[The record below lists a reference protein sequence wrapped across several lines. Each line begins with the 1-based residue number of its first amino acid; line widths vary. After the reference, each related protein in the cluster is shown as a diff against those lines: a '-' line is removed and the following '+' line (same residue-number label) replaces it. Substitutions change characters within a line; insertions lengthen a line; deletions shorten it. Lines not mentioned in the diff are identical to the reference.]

1 MLSWTQIEDRAVKF
15 QRYWKDSLG
24 NEKQEGQKFQVD
36 FMNIFGVHWKD
47 GFHEHQI
54 ILKDGSI
61 GYIDYFIP
69 GKILIEMKSKG
80 QSLNKAYTQA
90 MGYVH
95 SLKPEEIPVL
105 VVVCDFDRMQVYNLE
120 KDHRYKPF
128 KISRMKNNIRT
139 FGILAGYG
147 TTGEVK
153 TEIELN
159 TDASYKMAKLHD
171 ELKENGYAGHDLEMY
186 LVRLLFCLFA
196 EDTGIFE
203 RYTFRTYIEESK
215 KDGADLAMRLM
226 ALFDVLN
233 TPMEERLKNSAD
245 ELKRFRYI
253 NGKLFSEPLRLAS
266 FDSDMR
272 NLILECCEFNWS
284 EINPAIFGAIFQGVM
299 NQEERRNLG
308 AHYTSEEN
316 ILKVLEPLFLDEL
329 YDEFEISKSTLKELS
344 TFQDKL
350 ASLTFLD
357 PACGS
362 GNFLV
367 ITYQK
372 LRELEF
378 EVIKMIYDKDQ
389 KIMTDYLTKVSI
401 NQFYGIEYE
410 EFPTEVAKVSMILM
424 KHLMDQQINNHFGHN
439 APDFPIKENANILN
453 SNALALDWNKLI
465 KSKNLNYIIGNPP
478 FIGARIMND
487 EQKSDINH
495 VFKDI
500 KNIGNL
506 DYVSAWY
513 SKATDMIKDNRD
525 LRVAFVSTNSICQ
538 GEQVA
543 ILWKNLLEDKF
554 CKIDF
559 AYRTFKWSNEAKYKA
574 AVFCVIV
581 GFSSRLKKID
591 KKIIYESD
599 GTYKEA
605 RNINGYLLD
614 AENIYISSRTR
625 PICNVPEIGIGNKPI
640 DGSNYLFKKDEME
653 NFIKREPKSKIYFKK
668 WYGAREFI
676 NNIPRY
682 CLYLGDAKPSDLKNM
697 PLVIERIENVRELRL
712 QSRSKGTRKIAQTP
726 TKFHV
731 TNISKSPYL
740 LIPETSSERRKYI
753 PIGFMNEDTLASNAV
768 RIMPNATKYHFGIL
782 TSNVHNAWMRVVG
795 GRLKGDYRY
804 SKNIVYNNF
813 PWPMVNGE
821 IKDDISKKAD
831 IVLKTREKYSDWS
844 YADLYDPLFMPVDLQ
859 RAHRNLNKSVWEAY
873 DKAWNIASEED
884 CVEHLMELYNDLIKA

>member
-1 MLSWTQIEDRAVKF
+1 MLSWNQIEDRAVKF
-15 QRYWKDSLG
+15 QRYWKNSEG
-24 NEKQEGQKFQVD
+24 NEKQEAQKFEID

-80 QSLNKAYTQA
+80 QSLTRAYTQA

-95 SLKPEEIPVL
+95 SLKPDEIPTL

-128 KISRMKNNIRT
+128 KISRMKNNVRT

-147 TTGEVK
+147 TTDDVK

-171 ELKENGYAGHDLEMY
+171 VLKENGYKDHDLEMY
-186 LVRLLFCLFA
+186 LVRLLFCMFA

-203 RYTFRTYIEESK
+203 KFSFRKYIEESK
-215 KDGADLAMRLM
+215 EDGMDLAMRLM
-226 ALFDVLN
+226 ALFDTLN
-233 TPMEERLKNSAD
+233 TPMEERLENLSK

-253 NGKLFSEPLRLAS
+253 NGKLFSESLRLAS
-266 FDSDMR
+266 FDSSMR
-272 NLILECCEFNWS
+272 KLLLECCEFTWS
-284 EINPAIFGAIFQGVM
+284 EINPAIFGAIFQGVK

-316 ILKVLEPLFLDEL
+316 IIKVLEPLFLDEL
-329 YDEFEISKSTLKELS
+329 YDEFERSKSTVRELRV
-344 TFQDKL
+344 FQNKL

-367 ITYQK
+367 VTYQK

-378 EVIKMIYDKDQ
+378 EVIKMIYDRDQ
-389 KIMTDYLTKVSI
+389 TTFTGTMTKVSI

-424 KHLMDQQINNHFGHN
+424 KHLMDQQINNHFGYN
-439 APDFPIKENANILN
+439 TPDFPIKENANIVN
-453 SNALALDWNKLI
+453 NNALTLHWNSLI
-465 KSKNLNYIIGNPP
+465 EAKNLDYIIGNPP
-478 FIGARIMND
+478 FIGARLMNND
-487 EQKSDINH
+487 QKSDMNQ
-495 VFKDI
+495 VFKDL
-500 KNIGNL
+500 KNVGNL

-513 SKATDMIKDNRD
+513 SKAADMIKENRN

-543 ILWKNLLEDKF
+543 ILWKYILEDKS

-574 AVFCVIV
+574 AVYCIIV
-581 GFSSRLKKID
+581 GFSNSFKKIEP
-591 KKIIYESD
+591 KIIYEND
-599 GTYKEA
+599 GTFKEA
-605 RNINGYLLD
+605 ENINGYLVD
-614 AENIYISSRTR
+614 AKNVYIDSRTK
-625 PICNVPEIGIGNKPI
+625 PLSDVPEIGIGNKPI
-640 DGSNYLFKKDEME
+640 DGANYLFKKEEME
-653 NFIKREPKSKIYFKK
+653 EFIKKEPNSKRYFKK

-676 NNIPRY
+676 NNDPRY
-682 CLYLGDAKPSDLKNM
+682 CLYVGDAKPSDLKNM
-697 PLVIERIENVRELRL
+697 PLVMERIKNVRELRL
-712 QSRSKGTRKIAQTP
+712 GSKSKGTRKIAETP

-731 TNISKSPYL
+731 TNISSDEYL
-740 LIPETSSERRKYI
+740 LIPSTSSENRKYI
-753 PIGFMNEDTLASNAV
+753 PIGFMSNDSLASNAV
-768 RIMPNATKYHFGIL
+768 LIMPNATKYHFGIL
-782 TSNVHNAWMRVVG
+782 TSNIHNAWMRTVG
-795 GRLKGDYRY
+795 GRLEMRYRY

-813 PWPMVNGE
+813 PWPNADGE
-821 IKDDISKKAD
+821 VKRKVAEKAD
-831 IVLKTREKYSDWS
+831 KILQIRAKYIDWS
-844 YADLYDPLFMPVDLQ
+844 YADLYDPLFMPGDLLN
-859 RAHRNLNKSVWEAY
+859 AHRDLDYTVWEAY
-873 DKAWNIASEED
+873 GKAWNISSEEA
-884 CVEHLMELYNDLIKA
+884 CVEHLMKLYGDLVKT